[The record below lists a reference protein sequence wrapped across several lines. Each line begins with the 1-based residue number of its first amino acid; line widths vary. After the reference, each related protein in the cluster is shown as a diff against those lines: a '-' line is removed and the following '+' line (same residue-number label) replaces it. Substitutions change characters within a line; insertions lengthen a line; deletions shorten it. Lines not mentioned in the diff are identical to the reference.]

1 MTLHTQIIE
10 KEGKKFVMLPADEF
24 AILKDTLED
33 YEDLKALREEKSAS
47 GIRSDSLFGL
57 YHQRSRTRL
66 VQPTLL
72 RQRLRRV
79 ADYRRSTGRYCL
91 FAASK

>member
-10 KEGKKFVMLPADEF
+10 KEGKEFVMLPADEF

-47 GIRSDSLFGL
+47 ASEPTRSLDSIIKEVEQG
-57 YHQRSRTRL
+57 
-66 VQPTLL
+66 
-72 RQRLRRV
+72 
-79 ADYRRSTGRYCL
+79 
-91 FAASK
+91 